1 VLCPHMSFS
10 QTAVVKA
17 AEGLE
22 QIVYI
27 RFRSQMIAN
36 DGAHKVMIRGRLP
49 GRSQT
54 EQSKREGLPDKL
66 ITL

>member
-17 AEGLE
+17 AEGLA
-22 QIVYI
+22 QIAYI
-27 RFRSQMIAN
+27 RFRSQMIPN
-36 DGAHKVMIRGRLP
+36 DGAHKLMIRGLLL

-54 EQSKREGLPDKL
+54 EQSKTEGLPDKL